1 VRGRRGRGPHRDD
14 PAARREGRRD
24 KAGGPPPGCPA
35 GQQVQPAA
43 HLERPGG
50 LRVLVLHEDG
60 RAGHRVDTL
69 AGMFDVTRLRVLA
82 AVARYGSITA
92 VADSPL

>member
-1 VRGRRGRGPHRDD
+1 LD
-14 PAARREGRRD
+14 PSSLTTDQVELASQTLTSS
-24 KAGGPPPGCPA
+24 PGCPA

-50 LRVLVLHEDG
+50 LGVLVLHEDG